1 MTCNTEKTGNLQ
13 KKRAKISEKSVLSIW
28 TEKVSSS
35 VKDGDF
41 RVDIDDECLFETY
54 DRVNDVESARKKF
67 EGQKYLDPRCDP
79 AFRALLDSEDALM
92 NFLNAIL
99 HFEGENAIQSLTYT
113 VQQDEIFHLPEPYR
127 VKFDIGARTRAGKR
141 IDVEMQKLKL
151 NDYIDRMMI
160 YNAFLLLRA
169 KNDYNKDIGFRNIPD
184 AKKEKFR
191 YKLPEIYS
199 IWIMDHP
206 VQFMENVYRDEIGL
220 YNQSSI
226 GRVGC
231 VPISA
236 KNKYIIVDLTKF
248 NKLKDKLET
257 DEDRWLYILKNA
269 GSSSSLPEFDNPT
282 FEDALRRI
290 ECDTAS
296 DELLIRQANMKDF
309 LYAYSDAI
317 DESFEKGVEKQRI
330 DGEKKRDNAI
340 KSLLSQKVAPDVIAN
355 AFGITVEQVLG
366 IKE

>member
-1 MTCNTEKTGNLQ
+1 MIPL
-13 KKRAKISEKSVLSIW
+13 ILL
-28 TEKVSSS
+28 KVF
-35 VKDGDF
+35 VF
-41 RVDIDDECLFETY
+41 FY
-54 DRVNDVESARKKF
+54 
-67 EGQKYLDPRCDP
+67 
-79 AFRALLDSEDALM
+79 
-92 NFLNAIL
+92 
-99 HFEGENAIQSLTYT
+99 
-113 VQQDEIFHLPEPYR
+113 IFHL
-127 VKFDIGARTRAGKR
+127 
-141 IDVEMQKLKL
+141 
-151 NDYIDRMMI
+151 
-160 YNAFLLLRA
+160 
-169 KNDYNKDIGFRNIPD
+169 
-184 AKKEKFR
+184 
-191 YKLPEIYS
+191 
-199 IWIMDHP
+199 DHP

-248 NKLKDKLET
+248 DKPIDKLET

-269 GSSSSLPEFDNPT
+269 GSSSSLPEFDNPA

>member
-1 MTCNTEKTGNLQ
+1 MDGECFFVHKN
-13 KKRAKISEKSVLSIW
+13 
-28 TEKVSSS
+28 
-35 VKDGDF
+35 GDF
-41 RVDIDDECLFETY
+41 RMNIDDEALFETY
-54 DRVNDVESARKKF
+54 DRINNVESARKKF

-79 AFRALLDSEDALM
+79 AFRALLDSEDALV

-127 VKFDIGARTRAGKR
+127 VKFDIGAKTKAGKR

-169 KNDYNKDIGFRNIPD
+169 KNDYNKEIDFQNMPD
-184 AKKEKFR
+184 AQKKRFR

-199 IWIMDHP
+199 IWIMDYP
-206 VQFMENVYRDEIGL
+206 VQFMENVYRDEVGL
-220 YNQSSI
+220 YNLSS
-226 GRVGC
+226 VGKESC
-231 VPISA
+231 IPIST

-248 NKLKDKLET
+248 DKSKDKLET

-317 DESFEKGVEKQRI
+317 DESFEKG
-330 DGEKKRDNAI
+330 RDNERTATALDMLADDKPI
-340 KSLLSQKVAPDVIAN
+340 EEIVKYSHLPKEKILELQKTIA
-355 AFGITVEQVLG
+355 TKVV
-366 IKE
+366 K

>member
-1 MTCNTEKTGNLQ
+1 MFFRPQ
-13 KKRAKISEKSVLSIW
+13 
-28 TEKVSSS
+28 
-35 VKDGDF
+35 KDGNF
-41 RVDIDDECLFETY
+41 RVNIDDECLFETY

-113 VQQDEIFHLPEPYR
+113 VQDEIFHLPEPYR

-226 GRVGC
+226 GRGGC